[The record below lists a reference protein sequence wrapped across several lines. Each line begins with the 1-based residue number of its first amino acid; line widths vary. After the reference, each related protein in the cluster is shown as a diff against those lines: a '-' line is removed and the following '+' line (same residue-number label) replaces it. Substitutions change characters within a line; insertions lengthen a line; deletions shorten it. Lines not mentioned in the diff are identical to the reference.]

1 MFQPRFTISNKIN
14 KFLLEIER
22 ARGFLEAA
30 KLKEEW
36 IKDMQS
42 EALILEAHHSTHIEG
57 TQLTLSQA
65 KRILT
70 GKSVKGVRK
79 DDRQELLNYKKA
91 MDFVSKYLGKKTEIT
106 ENSIKK
112 IHEILVKN
120 VRGGTLEPGKYRKV
134 QNYVMNSLTGEV
146 LYTPPPP
153 SIVPR
158 LMKEFV
164 EWINKEKELSSVLLS
179 GISQFHFVHIH
190 PFLDGNGRT
199 ARVLCTLILYQNG
212 YDFKR
217 LFSLSEYYDKNRPKY
232 YDAIQ
237 SVREN
242 EMDMTGWLEYFT
254 EGLKNQLIEV
264 KIKGENAIKREV
276 LFEKVKVFRLNER
289 QQKILLYLLEEKRAS
304 VEEIRERYILVRR
317 TVQRDLSKLVD
328 LGLIK
333 EIARSKT
340 DPTRYYKLL

>member
-1 MFQPRFTISNKIN
+1 MFKPRFTITNKIN
-14 KFLLEIER
+14 NFLLEIER

-30 KLKEEW
+30 NLKKEW
-36 IKDMQS
+36 IKNMQS

-57 TQLTLSQA
+57 TQLTLSEA

-91 MDFVSKYLGKKTEIT
+91 MEFVSEYLGEKSEIT
-106 ENSIKK
+106 ENLIKK

-120 VRGGTLEPGKYRKV
+120 VRGSTLKPGKYRRV
-134 QNYVMNSLTGEV
+134 QNYIVNSLTGEV
-146 LYTPPPP
+146 IYTPPSP
-153 SIVPR
+153 SKVPQ

-164 EWINKEKELSSVLLS
+164 EWLNREKEISPVLLS
-179 GISQFHFVHIH
+179 GISQYQFVDIH

-212 YDFKR
+212 YDFKK
-217 LFSLSEYYDKNRPKY
+217 LFSLSEYYDRERPKY

-242 EMDMTGWLEYFT
+242 KLDMTSWLEYFT
-254 EGLKNQLIEV
+254 GGLKDQLITV
-264 KIKGENAIKREV
+264 KIKGEKVIKREV
-276 LFEKVKVFRLNER
+276 LHEKAKKFNLNDR
-289 QQKILLYLLEEKRAS
+289 QKNILLYLLEEKRAT
-304 VEEIRERYILVRR
+304 VEEIRLKYNFVRR
-317 TVQRDLSKLVD
+317 TVQRDLLKLVN

-340 DPTRYYKLL
+340 DPTRYYELL

>member
-1 MFQPRFTISNKIN
+1 MFKPKFTINNKIN

-30 KLKEEW
+30 KLKEQW
-36 IKDMQS
+36 IKYMQS

-70 GKSVKGVRK
+70 GQSAKGIRK
-79 DDRQELLNYKKA
+79 DDRQELVNYKKA
-91 MDFVSKYLGKKTEIT
+91 MDFVSEYLGKRSEIA
-106 ENSIKK
+106 ENIIKK
-112 IHEILVKN
+112 IHGILVKN

-134 QNYVMNSLTGEV
+134 QNYVMNSLTREII
-146 LYTPPPP
+146 YTPPPP
-153 SIVPR
+153 SKIPQ

-164 EWINKEKELSSVLLS
+164 EWLNKEKELSPVLLS
-179 GISQFHFVHIH
+179 GICQHRFVDIH

-199 ARVLCTLILYQNG
+199 ARVLCTLILYQNN

-217 LFSLSEYYDKNRPKY
+217 LFSLSEYYDKNRPDY
-232 YDAIQ
+232 YNAIQ

-242 EMDMTGWLEYFT
+242 DMDMTGWLEYFT

-264 KIKGENAIKREV
+264 KTKGEKVIKREV
-276 LFEKVKVFRLNER
+276 MIEKAKRFNLNTR
-289 QQKILLYLLEEKRAS
+289 QQKVLLYLMEGKRAS
-304 VEEIRERYILVRR
+304 VEEIRQKYNLVRR
-317 TVQRDLSKLVD
+317 TVQRDISKMVD

-333 EIARSKT
+333 EIAKSKT
-340 DPTRYYKLL
+340 DPTRYYELL